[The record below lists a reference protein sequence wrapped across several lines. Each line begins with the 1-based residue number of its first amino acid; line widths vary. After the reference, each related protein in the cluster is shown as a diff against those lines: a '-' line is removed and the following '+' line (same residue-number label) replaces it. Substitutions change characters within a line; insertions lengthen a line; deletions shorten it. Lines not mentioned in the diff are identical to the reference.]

1 MSTTI
6 SSATAT
12 CKIPLVHSIEELAA
26 AVVDYFVNHPD
37 EIPLCESLDADDLD
51 SDEVCCIIESYL
63 TIDSGDGTYC
73 NLLIAYDSEYG
84 PTDPEVF
91 DFLATH
97 FACLQVSRFMTI
109 ASGTFDSRSGTVHGV
124 RCLGR
129 DGKEID
135 IERSE
140 QLLQAIADALW
151 GEGADTPWTPDT
163 LEAIAEAIEL
173 QRPDLKASRS

>member
-12 CKIPLVHSIEELAA
+12 CKIPFVHSIEELAA

-37 EIPLCESLDADDLD
+37 EIPESLDADDLD

-63 TIDSGDGTYC
+63 TINSGDGTYC
-73 NLLIAYDSEYG
+73 DLLIAYDSECG

-91 DFLATH
+91 DFLAKH
-97 FACLQVSRFMTI
+97 FACLQVSPFMAI
-109 ASGTFDSRSGTVHGV
+109 ASNTFDSRSGTAHDAWY
-124 RCLGR
+124 LGR

-151 GEGADTPWTPDT
+151 ADGADTPWTPDT
-163 LEAIAEAIEL
+163 LGAIAEAIEL
-173 QRPDLKASRS
+173 QRPDLKASRA